1 MNKVIIN
8 KSFCV
13 LVMSLLSIFLFSLRV
28 DARSNCGYNQIS
40 FNQHEIAYAPFSQ
53 VPWYATVNV
62 GMSADK
68 NNIYTAIDMGPWYQG
83 TSFFPWWYQHDNYDY
98 HDGYQ
103 LAIDNQSLFIEM
115 VDTGRSSFD
124 VIELYTGKKVGYG
137 KFTAYNYN
145 KTSWQFQI
153 SLKAIKKILNN
164 NISENATISLYN
176 GYLFKQAESITYAGS
191 PTGPWLLAGIGL
203 VFAGGGYY
211 LQNQRRKKITA
222 SATNEVIHA

>member
-1 MNKVIIN
+1 
-8 KSFCV
+8 
-13 LVMSLLSIFLFSLRV
+13 
-28 DARSNCGYNQIS
+28 
-40 FNQHEIAYAPFSQ
+40 
-53 VPWYATVNV
+53 
-62 GMSADK
+62 
-68 NNIYTAIDMGPWYQG
+68 
-83 TSFFPWWYQHDNYDY
+83 
-98 HDGYQ
+98 
-103 LAIDNQSLFIEM
+103 M

-176 GYLFKQAESITYAGS
+176 GYLFKQDESITYGGS

-211 LQNQRRKKITA
+211 LQNQRRKTITA

>member
-28 DARSNCGYNQIS
+28 DARSNSGYNQIS

-124 VIELYTGKKVGYG
+124 VIELYTGKKVVM
-137 KFTAYNYN
+137 
-145 KTSWQFQI
+145 
-153 SLKAIKKILNN
+153 
-164 NISENATISLYN
+164 ENSQPITITRLHGSFK
-176 GYLFKQAESITYAGS
+176 YL
-191 PTGPWLLAGIGL
+191 
-203 VFAGGGYY
+203 
-211 LQNQRRKKITA
+211 
-222 SATNEVIHA
+222 